1 MATLQKRTWLSRGPS
16 GRRVRKV
23 SWGYTLQV
31 NGKQERKFSADWTEA
46 DARTEL
52 AKRILVK
59 DTAKIRPTTLA
70 QAAERYLQAK
80 ARKRSLAEDRRML
93 KHLVARFGAETR
105 LSTLT
110 SDVISQYRDE
120 RLSQPSSRR
129 GNTTGLLSPCTINRE
144 LALLNHLLRLAHDEW
159 NALTDVPRIRRLEEP
174 QGRLRWLDP
183 DEEARLL
190 AACRRSRN
198 AHLYAITV
206 LALETG
212 MRQGEVLGLTWE
224 RVDFSRGVIQL
235 EVTKSG
241 QRREIPMR
249 QIVNDVLSELPG
261 VREGRLWPRG
271 ARHAFEAAVVRA
283 KIDNFR
289 FHDCRHHFASWF
301 VMRGGSLAA
310 LKALLGHSNFQMTLR
325 YAHLAPDHL
334 RAEMLKTE
342 LTSDFSAHSQHNVPG
357 ALLPAT
363 RALTPSA
370 VSI

>member
-1 MATLQKRTWLSRGPS
+1 MATVQKRTWLSRGPT
-16 GRRVRKV
+16 GHKVRKV
-23 SWGYTLQV
+23 AYGYTLQV
-31 NGKQERKFSADWTEA
+31 NGKQERKFSAAWTETE
-46 DARTEL
+46 ARTEL
-52 AKRILVK
+52 AKRIL
-59 DTAKIRPTTLA
+59 AKAPTTIRPTTLS

-80 ARKRSLAEDRRML
+80 ARKRSLPEDRRML
-93 KHLVARFGAETR
+93 KHLVSRFGAETR
-105 LSTLT
+105 LSALT
-110 SDVISQYRDE
+110 SEVISQYRDE
-120 RLSQPSSRR
+120 RLSQPSARR
-129 GNTTGLLSPCTINRE
+129 GNATGLLSPCTVNRE
-144 LALLNHLLRLAHDEW
+144 LALLSHLLRLAHDEW
-159 NALTDVPRIRRLEEP
+159 NALAEVPRIRRLEEP

-190 AACRRSRN
+190 AACRGSRN
-198 AHLYAITV
+198 AQLYAITI

-212 MRQGEVLGLTWE
+212 MRQGEVFGLTWE

-241 QRREIPMR
+241 RRREIPMR
-249 QIVNDVLSELPG
+249 QIVNDVLSALPG
-261 VREGRLWPRG
+261 ARQGRLWTHG

-283 KIDNFR
+283 RLDNFR

-342 LTSDFSAHSQHNVPG
+342 STAEISTHSQHTAPRAV
-357 ALLPAT
+357 LPP
-363 RALTPSA
+363 RPRGSQA
-370 VSI
+370 V